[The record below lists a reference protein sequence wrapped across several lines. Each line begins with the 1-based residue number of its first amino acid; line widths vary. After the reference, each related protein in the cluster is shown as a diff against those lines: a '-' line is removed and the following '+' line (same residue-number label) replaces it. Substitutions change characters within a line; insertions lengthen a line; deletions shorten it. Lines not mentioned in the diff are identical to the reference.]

1 MRYLRKICALA
12 LCFVL
17 GISALPLST
26 QATPEAYFWDFED
39 TAIGSLP
46 AGFTVATRDSG
57 IYELTISAR
66 FPEGVA
72 ASVTTNPLKADK
84 CVVMGSWF
92 TNPSIRA
99 DRWMIT
105 PAILVSGESP
115 VLKWKGHSQDA
126 NYRESY
132 NVLISTTG
140 NQPEDFTT
148 TLLSV
153 VDEQGG
159 SYANHSIALD
169 AYAGQTVYIAFQL
182 VSLDEFLL
190 MLDDIYVG
198 PQSVAFDVN
207 AGPDQNIASGS
218 SITLTASA
226 IGGFGALTYIW
237 QNASGNTI
245 GNTQST
251 TVSPASSTFYTCL
264 VTDSLG
270 NSGSDSVNVT
280 VYAPIEYQIQ
290 AAAGVGGTISPN
302 GGTAVASGSS
312 LTYTIT
318 PNSGYHIASVLVDGV
333 EQGPIDS
340 YTFTNVQAPHTIA
353 AGFAADAPTPT
364 PTPTP
369 TVQDDDSGP
378 TYIRRTLTSSSGTT
392 LSGTDIHR
400 SAGLT
405 VRNLD
410 ENVLPSALRE
420 AASGGRM
427 ILGYD
432 VSLSRGFRGSIDLSF
447 PVGSAYEGQLVT
459 ILHYV
464 NGKVETYTAV
474 VTSGMATVTVNSL
487 SPFVVLATGVTTPDA
502 VVADP
507 PKTGG
512 VGSAQGLVMVLVAL
526 GGIAMLKRR
535 EAN

>member
-12 LCFVL
+12 LCFAL

-57 IYELTISAR
+57 IYTYAISAR

-115 VLKWKGHSQDA
+115 VLKWKGSSQDA

-159 SYANHSIALD
+159 SYTNHSIALD
-169 AYAGQTVYIAFQL
+169 AYAGQLVYIAFQL
-182 VSLDEFLL
+182 VSLDKFLL

-237 QNASGNTI
+237 QNAFGNTI

-270 NSGSDSVNVT
+270 NSSSDSVNVT

-290 AAAGVGGTISPN
+290 AAAEVGGTISPN

-318 PNSGYHIASVLVDGV
+318 PDSGYHIASVLVDGV
-333 EQGPIDS
+333 EQGPIAS
-340 YTFTNVQAPHTIA
+340 YTFTNVQAAHTIA
-353 AGFAADAPTPT
+353 ASFAADAPTP
-364 PTPTP
+364 PA
-369 TVQDDDSGP
+369 QNNDFGP
-378 TYIRRTLTSSSGTT
+378 TYINRSLTNSSGVAI
-392 LSGTDIHR
+392 SGTDIHR

-410 ENVLPSALRE
+410 ENALPPALRE

-512 VGSAQGLVMVLVAL
+512 VGSVQGLVMVLVAL
-526 GGIAMLKRR
+526 GGLAILKRR
-535 EAN
+535 KAN

>member
-1 MRYLRKICALA
+1 MKSNKRILALA
-12 LCFVL
+12 LALVVALTTMPSAVL
-17 GISALPLST
+17 AMPTGSTHSLTTTFSTNNSYAGNMFDVSVMSLFPVEIDGFDIHLDREGSNAAVSVYIRNGSYVGADTSSAGWSLAGT
-26 QATPEAYFWDFED
+26 QTVTSAGAGSPTSLNIGDIVLHPGQRYGFYITVTDYAT
-39 TAIGSLP
+39 
-46 AGFTVATRDSG
+46 SG
-57 IYELTISAR
+57 VSICYSNGDNTYSDGNLTITA
-66 FPEGVA
+66 G
-72 ASVTTNPLKADK
+72 LGKAEPAFI
-84 CVVMGSWF
+84 G
-92 TNPSIRA
+92 NSISQRTWNGTIYYHIA
-99 DRWMIT
+99 H
-105 PAILVSGESP
+105 AI
-115 VLKWKGHSQDA
+115 
-126 NYRESY
+126 
-132 NVLISTTG
+132 
-140 NQPEDFTT
+140 
-148 TLLSV
+148 
-153 VDEQGG
+153 
-159 SYANHSIALD
+159 
-169 AYAGQTVYIAFQL
+169 
-182 VSLDEFLL
+182 
-190 MLDDIYVG
+190 
-198 PQSVAFDVN
+198 
-207 AGPDQNIASGS
+207 
-218 SITLTASA
+218 TASA
-226 IGGFGALTYIW
+226 GSGGI
-237 QNASGNTI
+237 
-245 GNTQST
+245 
-251 TVSPASSTFYTCL
+251 VSP
-264 VTDSLG
+264 
-270 NSGSDSVNVT
+270 
-280 VYAPIEYQIQ
+280 Q
-290 AAAGVGGTISPN
+290 
-302 GGTAVASGSS
+302 GTAYVASGSS
-312 LTYTIT
+312 FTYAIT

-512 VGSAQGLVMVLVAL
+512 AGSAQGLVMVLVAL

-535 EAN
+535 KAN